1 MNFQNKST
9 AILLSAVTVFILSI
23 VISPEEGGFYLHF
36 FRGLVLICV
45 IWAFILFITSQKKNY
60 SGKLMGDELKQVDS
74 PKNSESDNELQ
85 DRYKYLLHSIFNT
98 IRSINPDYQGAAY
111 IIDHDKNGF
120 ALQSATSNE
129 FSEFVPHDQEILTTI
144 LKQKEVQVL
153 RYNKNRD
160 GWTQLFSERTWR
172 GSECILG
179 IRIVNKDISVGCLL
193 MTVDHFSKT
202 QERDRE
208 ILFNLGDLL
217 SLGIAKIEK
226 IEELLADNSYQ
237 DRIFDLFNTVDIF
250 SDEEVLYD
258 SIQTLCHSLF
268 SYDKFTIAMVDLS
281 DNSPVVKLVDGIKED
296 VDASDTFSLDFSLHG
311 KVIKDGIKIRSRYWD
326 NDYPEL
332 GRFRKDED
340 FNINFSAVLI
350 VPILMK
356 GISIGS
362 IALER
367 LTSRSY
373 SSSDERLMEHLAFTV
388 GHFLSWQEGYR
399 KMHESAIHDGLTGL
413 LNHRAFMNRFEDE
426 VRRAIRFQQK
436 HVLVVLD
443 LDKFKRINDTHGHLY
458 GDYVIKQVGKIL
470 QDSVRNID
478 VVARYGGEEFMI
490 ILVDTSQTHSLTV
503 TQRIVNNIEKFKF
516 SLDGI
521 NEKMTISA
529 GMAEFPKDSDN
540 IKILIEKADKAMYK
554 AKKLGGNN
562 VAVCA

>member
-9 AILLSAVTVFILSI
+9 TILLAAVTVLILSV
-23 VISPEEGGFYLHF
+23 VISPGEGGFIIYL
-36 FRGLVLICV
+36 FRGLVFICV
-45 IWAFILFITSQKKNY
+45 IWAFILFITSKKKNY
-60 SGKLMGDELKQVDS
+60 SGNLMDNERKQVDS
-74 PKNSESDNELQ
+74 PKNSEIDNELQ
-85 DRYKYLLHSIFNT
+85 DRYKYLLRSIFNT
-98 IRSINPDYQGAAY
+98 IRSINPDYQGAVY
-111 IIDHDKNGF
+111 IIDYDNHGF

-129 FSEFVPHDQEILTTI
+129 FLEFVPHDQEILKTI
-144 LKQKEVQVL
+144 LKHKEVQVL
-153 RYNKNRD
+153 QYQKNRD
-160 GWTQLFSERTWR
+160 GWTQLFSEKTWR

-179 IRIVNKDISVGCLL
+179 IRIVNKDVSVGCLL

-226 IEELLADNSYQ
+226 IEELLTDNNYQ
-237 DRIFDLFNTVDIF
+237 DRILDLLDTVDIF

-258 SIQTLCHSLF
+258 SIKTLCYSLF
-268 SYDKFTIAMVDLS
+268 SYDKFTISMVDPSNNLPS
-281 DNSPVVKLVDGIKED
+281 VKFVDGIKED
-296 VDASDTFSLDFSLHG
+296 VNTGDTFSLDFSLHG
-311 KVIKDGIKIRSRYWD
+311 KVIKEGINLRSRYWE
-326 NDYPEL
+326 NDYPGI
-332 GRFRKDED
+332 GRFREDEK

-388 GHFLSWQEGYR
+388 GHFLSWQGEYR
-399 KMHESAIHDGLTGL
+399 KMHDSAIHDGLTGL
-413 LNHRAFMNRFEDE
+413 LNHRAFMNRFDDE
-426 VRRAIRFQQK
+426 VKRAIRFQQK

-458 GDYVIKQVGKIL
+458 GDYVIKQVADIL
-470 QDSVRNID
+470 QNSVRNID
-478 VVARYGGEEFMI
+478 VVARYGGEEYMI
-490 ILVDTSQTHSLTV
+490 ILVDTDQTNSLAV
-503 TQRIVNNIEKFKF
+503 TQRIVNNIEEFKF
-516 SLDGI
+516 SRNGVD
-521 NEKMTISA
+521 EKITISA

-540 IKILIEKADKAMYK
+540 IKILIEKADKAMYR
-554 AKKLGGNN
+554 AKKLGGNK
-562 VAVCA
+562 VEVYK